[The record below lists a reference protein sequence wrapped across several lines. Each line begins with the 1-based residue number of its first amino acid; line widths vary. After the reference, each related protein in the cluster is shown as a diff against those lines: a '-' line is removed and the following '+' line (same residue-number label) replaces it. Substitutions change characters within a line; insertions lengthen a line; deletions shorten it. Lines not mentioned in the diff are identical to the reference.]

1 MRQDIP
7 MHSEPTPNTAALTTY
22 PLGSWSR
29 SRSFGLIV
37 ILYIVAVG
45 GGLLMA
51 AQYGTDSPFTALF
64 VGYGV
69 SVAVLYTASQLV
81 RNGSTFDAWWSV
93 MPPAFAIWLA
103 IIFDE
108 SAGFTAGD
116 QRRWIVAALAVLW
129 GLRLTANW
137 AIGWPG
143 LQHEDWR
150 YRMLYEKTPMPRWA
164 VSLTSVHL
172 FPFIVVTL
180 GSLPMVS
187 VATDGSRELGIFDL
201 LGLAAALIGVALE
214 HFADVDLRR
223 FNRTKAPGDVL
234 NQGLWSRSRHPN
246 YLGEMFWWWSLWL
259 FVLAADPGAWITGI
273 GALAM
278 TIMFLLASIP
288 IAEQRSA
295 ERRPGWEAY
304 RASTPLLIPRLRPRR

>member
-1 MRQDIP
+1 MQNE
-7 MHSEPTPNTAALTTY
+7 SVPNTTAPSPRRGVQT
-22 PLGSWSR
+22 WSR
-29 SRSFGLIV
+29 SRSFGLIIV
-37 ILYIVAVG
+37 LYVVAVG
-45 GGLLMA
+45 AGLIVA
-51 AQYGTDSPFTALF
+51 AQIGADSPFSALIAS
-64 VGYGV
+64 YAV
-69 SVAVLYTASQLV
+69 SVALLYVASQIV
-81 RNGSTFDAWWSV
+81 GNGSTFDAWWSV
-93 MPPAFAIWLA
+93 MPPAFVIWLA
-103 IIFDE
+103 IVFDD
-108 SAGFTAGD
+108 GGDFTAND

-137 AIGWPG
+137 AIGWTG
-143 LQHEDWR
+143 LHHEDWR
-150 YRMLYEKTPMPRWA
+150 YRMLYEKTPLPRWA

-172 FPFIVVTL
+172 FPLIVVTL

-187 VATDGSRELGIFDL
+187 VAAHGDRELGIFDL
-201 LGLAAALIGVALE
+201 LGLVAALIGIALE

-234 NQGLWSRSRHPN
+234 DRGLWSRSRHPN

-273 GALAM
+273 GALSM

-288 IAEQRSA
+288 LAEQRSA

-304 RASTPLLIPRLRPRR
+304 KASTPLLLPRLRSRR